1 MRCARKCF
9 PQLIVNHREH
19 RGTEFSSDRGQDEFL
34 HPLSVFSVPPWF
46 RPKSHKTRCGG
57 FIAELSVARNMT
69 HVLETG
75 FEQMDATNPN
85 RSPKIRGYNII
96 NGEISLSSDGATFES
111 HNPALFA
118 DCLGEFPLSTKEDVH
133 TALAAARAAF
143 PAWAATP
150 APTRGQIIGNM
161 GRLLMKYKDDIV
173 RVETREI
180 GKTLKESAG
189 SVQEAIDTCL
199 FFQSEG
205 RRLYGQTV
213 NSELPDKEL
222 FTYRRPLGVCGIINA
237 CNFPAAVP
245 FWKMIPAIMCGNT
258 CVWKSPQDAPLLS
271 FMLTRIMHEAGLPDG
286 VINLVH
292 GKGSG
297 AGQDLVDAV
306 DLGMINKISFTGSTA
321 VGKMIG
327 EICGRNLVSV
337 SLELGGKN
345 PLVIMPS
352 ANMENAVEGAYWS
365 AFGTAGQ
372 RCTSLGNLI
381 IHEDIYD
388 EFVEKFMAKVE
399 STTIGDSMVH
409 ENVLYGPMLSER
421 YAKDFLRVLQ
431 MCETSGATKLWGEGM
446 ITEGNKPLNFLGNPS
461 EGAYVWPHVYAD
473 VTEDMECFHE
483 EIFGPAVTIVKAK
496 DFDHAL
502 HLANASPYGLSS
514 AIYTNDRLEAYRY
527 KTGIKAGMT
536 GINNSTTGAEAH
548 LPFGGVKGSGN
559 GTRESGIWVIEAYSY
574 WHAVNDELSGKLQL
588 AQMDVEEIELE
599 EADADYSGLA

>member
-1 MRCARKCF
+1 MAIRRA
-9 PQLIVNHREH
+9 
-19 RGTEFSSDRGQDEFL
+19 
-34 HPLSVFSVPPWF
+34 
-46 RPKSHKTRCGG
+46 
-57 FIAELSVARNMT
+57 MT

-75 FEQMDATNPN
+75 FEYMEANNPN
-85 RSPKIRGYNII
+85 GSPKVRGYNII
-96 NGEISLSSDGATFES
+96 NGNLTLASDGATYDS
-111 HNPALFA
+111 TNPAWLD
-118 DCLGEFPLSTKEDVH
+118 DCLGEFPLSTKSDVH
-133 TALAAARAAF
+133 DALAAARASF
-143 PAWAATP
+143 PSWAATP
-150 APTRGQIIGNM
+150 APTRGQVIGNM
-161 GRLLMKYKDDIV
+161 GRLLMERKDDLV
-173 RVETREI
+173 RLQAREI
-180 GKTLKESAG
+180 GKTLKECG
-189 SVQEAIDTCL
+189 GEIQEAIDTCL

-237 CNFPAAVP
+237 CNFPSAVP

-258 CVWKSPQDAPLLS
+258 CVWKSPQDSPLLS
-271 FMLTRIMHEAGLPDG
+271 FALARVMHEAGLPDG
-286 VINLVH
+286 VINLIH

-297 AGQDLVDAV
+297 AGQDLVDSA
-306 DLGMINKISFTGSTA
+306 DLGMVDKISFTGSTP

-327 EICGRNLVSV
+327 ETCGRNLVSA

-352 ANMENAVEGAYWS
+352 ANMENAVEGAYW
-365 AFGTAGQ
+365 AGFGTAGQ

-381 IHEDIYD
+381 IHEDVYN
-388 EFVEKFMAKVE
+388 EFVERFMEKVK
-399 STTIGDSMVH
+399 STVIGDSMRH
-409 ENVLYGPMLSER
+409 DGVLYGSMLSEK
-421 YAKDFLRVLQ
+421 YAVDFLKGIG
-431 MCETSGATKLWGEGM
+431 MCEASGATRIWGEGR
-446 ITEGNKPLNFLGNPS
+446 ITNDNKPEKFHGDAS
-461 EGAYVWPHVYAD
+461 EGVYMWPHVYVD

-483 EIFGPAVTIVKAK
+483 EIFGPVVTIVKAR

-588 AQMDVEEIELE
+588 AQMDVDEIEME
-599 EADADYSGLA
+599 EAEADYAGLA

>member
-1 MRCARKCF
+1 MMSIRRA
-9 PQLIVNHREH
+9 
-19 RGTEFSSDRGQDEFL
+19 
-34 HPLSVFSVPPWF
+34 
-46 RPKSHKTRCGG
+46 
-57 FIAELSVARNMT
+57 MT

-75 FEQMDATNPN
+75 FEYMEANNPN
-85 RSPKIRGYNII
+85 GSPKVRGYNII
-96 NGEISLSSDGATFES
+96 NGNLTLASDGATYDS
-111 HNPALFA
+111 TNPAWLD
-118 DCLGEFPLSTKEDVH
+118 DCLGEFPLSTKSDVH
-133 TALAAARAAF
+133 DALAAARAAF
-143 PAWAATP
+143 PSWAATP
-150 APTRGQIIGNM
+150 APTRGQVIGNM
-161 GRLLMKYKDDIV
+161 GRLLMERKDDLV
-173 RVETREI
+173 RLQAREI
-180 GKTLKESAG
+180 GKTLKECG
-189 SVQEAIDTCL
+189 GEIQEAIDTCL

-237 CNFPAAVP
+237 CNFPSAVP

-258 CVWKSPQDAPLLS
+258 CVWKSPQDSPLLS
-271 FMLTRIMHEAGLPDG
+271 FALARVMHEAGLPDG
-286 VINLVH
+286 VINLIH

-297 AGQDLVDAV
+297 AGQDLVDSA
-306 DLGMINKISFTGSTA
+306 DLGMVDKISFTGSTP

-327 EICGRNLVSV
+327 ETCGRNLVSA

-352 ANMENAVEGAYWS
+352 ANMENAVEGAYW
-365 AFGTAGQ
+365 AGFGTAGQ

-381 IHEDIYD
+381 IHEDVYN
-388 EFVEKFMAKVE
+388 EFVERFMEKVK
-399 STTIGDSMVH
+399 STVIGDSMRH
-409 ENVLYGPMLSER
+409 DGVLYGSMLSEK
-421 YAKDFLRVLQ
+421 YAVDFLRGIE
-431 MCETSGATKLWGEGM
+431 MCEASGATKIWGEGR
-446 ITEGNKPLNFLGNPS
+446 ITNDNKPEKFHGDAS
-461 EGAYVWPHVYAD
+461 EGVYMWPHVYVD
-473 VTEDMECFHE
+473 VAEDMECFHE
-483 EIFGPAVTIVKAK
+483 EIFGPVVTIVKAR

-588 AQMDVEEIELE
+588 AQMDVDEIEME
-599 EADADYSGLA
+599 EAEADYAGLA

>member
-1 MRCARKCF
+1 MAIRRA
-9 PQLIVNHREH
+9 
-19 RGTEFSSDRGQDEFL
+19 
-34 HPLSVFSVPPWF
+34 
-46 RPKSHKTRCGG
+46 
-57 FIAELSVARNMT
+57 MT

-75 FEQMDATNPN
+75 FEYMEANNPN
-85 RSPKIRGYNII
+85 GSPKVRGYNII
-96 NGEISLSSDGATFES
+96 NGNLTLASDGATYDS
-111 HNPALFA
+111 TNPAWLD
-118 DCLGEFPLSTKEDVH
+118 DCLGEFPLSTKSDVH
-133 TALAAARAAF
+133 DALAAARASF
-143 PAWAATP
+143 PSWAATP
-150 APTRGQIIGNM
+150 APTRGQVIGNM
-161 GRLLMKYKDDIV
+161 GRLLMERKDDLV
-173 RVETREI
+173 RLQAREI
-180 GKTLKESAG
+180 GKTLKECG
-189 SVQEAIDTCL
+189 GEIQEAIDTCL

-237 CNFPAAVP
+237 CNFPSAVP

-258 CVWKSPQDAPLLS
+258 CVWKSPQDSPLLS
-271 FMLTRIMHEAGLPDG
+271 FALARVMHEAGLPDG
-286 VINLVH
+286 VINLIH

-297 AGQDLVDAV
+297 AGQDLVDSA
-306 DLGMINKISFTGSTA
+306 DLGMVDKISFTGSTP

-327 EICGRNLVSV
+327 ETCGRNLVSA

-352 ANMENAVEGAYWS
+352 ANMENAVEGAYW
-365 AFGTAGQ
+365 AGFGTAGQ

-381 IHEDIYD
+381 IHEDVYN
-388 EFVEKFMAKVE
+388 EFVERFMEKVK
-399 STTIGDSMVH
+399 STVIGDSMRH
-409 ENVLYGPMLSER
+409 DGVLYGSMLSEK
-421 YAKDFLRVLQ
+421 YAVDFLRGIE
-431 MCETSGATKLWGEGM
+431 MCEASGATKIWGEGR
-446 ITEGNKPLNFLGNPS
+446 ITNDNKPEKFHGDAS
-461 EGAYVWPHVYAD
+461 EGVYMWPHVYVD

-483 EIFGPAVTIVKAK
+483 EIFGPVVTIVKAR

-588 AQMDVEEIELE
+588 AQMDVDEIEME
-599 EADADYSGLA
+599 EAEADYAGLA

>member
-1 MRCARKCF
+1 
-9 PQLIVNHREH
+9 
-19 RGTEFSSDRGQDEFL
+19 
-34 HPLSVFSVPPWF
+34 
-46 RPKSHKTRCGG
+46 
-57 FIAELSVARNMT
+57 MT

-75 FEQMDATNPN
+75 FEYMETNNPN
-85 RSPKIRGYNII
+85 GSPKVRGYNII
-96 NGEISLSSDGATFES
+96 NGELTLASDGATYES
-111 HNPALFA
+111 INPAWLD

-133 TALAAARAAF
+133 DALRAARVAF
-143 PAWAATP
+143 PDWAATP
-150 APTRGQIIGNM
+150 APTRGQVIGNM
-161 GRLLMKYKDDIV
+161 GRLLMQHKDELV
-173 RVETREI
+173 RLQAREI
-180 GKTLKESAG
+180 GKTIKECG
-189 SVQEAIDTCL
+189 GEIQEAIDTCL

-213 NSELPDKEL
+213 NSELPNKEL

-237 CNFPAAVP
+237 CNFPSAVP

-258 CVWKSPQDAPLLS
+258 CVWKSPQDSPLLS
-271 FMLTRIMHEAGLPDG
+271 FALTRIMHEAGLPNG
-286 VINLVH
+286 VINLIH

-297 AGQDLVDAV
+297 AGQHLVDSA
-306 DLGMINKISFTGSTA
+306 DLGMVNKISFTGSTA

-327 EICGRNLVSV
+327 EVCGRNLVSA

-352 ANMENAVEGAYWS
+352 ANIENAVQGAYW
-365 AFGTAGQ
+365 AGFGTAGQ

-388 EFVEKFMAKVE
+388 EFVERFMEKVK
-399 STTIGDSMVH
+399 STAIGDSMR
-409 ENVLYGPMLSER
+409 NDGVLYGSMLSEK
-421 YAKDFLRVLQ
+421 YAVDFLKGID
-431 MCETSGATKLWGEGM
+431 MCEASGATKIWGEGR
-446 ITEGNKPLNFLGNPS
+446 ITNDNKPENFHGDAS
-461 EGAYVWPHVYAD
+461 EGVYMWPHVYVD

-483 EIFGPAVTIVKAK
+483 EIFGPVVTIVKAR

-574 WHAVNDELSGKLQL
+574 WHAGNDELSGKLQL
-588 AQMDVEEIELE
+588 AQMDVEEIEME
-599 EADADYSGLA
+599 EADADYGALA

>member
-1 MRCARKCF
+1 MMAIRRA
-9 PQLIVNHREH
+9 
-19 RGTEFSSDRGQDEFL
+19 
-34 HPLSVFSVPPWF
+34 
-46 RPKSHKTRCGG
+46 
-57 FIAELSVARNMT
+57 MT

-75 FEQMDATNPN
+75 FEYMEANNPN
-85 RSPKIRGYNII
+85 GSPKVRGYNII
-96 NGEISLSSDGATFES
+96 NGNLTLASDGATYDS
-111 HNPALFA
+111 TNPAWLD
-118 DCLGEFPLSTKEDVH
+118 DCLGEFPLSTKSDVH
-133 TALAAARAAF
+133 DALAAARASF
-143 PAWAATP
+143 PSWAATP
-150 APTRGQIIGNM
+150 APTRGQVIGNM
-161 GRLLMKYKDDIV
+161 GRLLMERKDDLV
-173 RVETREI
+173 RLQAREI
-180 GKTLKESAG
+180 GKTLKECG
-189 SVQEAIDTCL
+189 GEIQEAIDTCL

-237 CNFPAAVP
+237 CNFPSAVP

-258 CVWKSPQDAPLLS
+258 CVWKSPQDSPLLS
-271 FMLTRIMHEAGLPDG
+271 FALARVMHEAGLPDG
-286 VINLVH
+286 VINLIH

-297 AGQDLVDAV
+297 AGQDLVDSA
-306 DLGMINKISFTGSTA
+306 DLGMVDKISFTGSTP

-327 EICGRNLVSV
+327 ETCGRNLVSA

-352 ANMENAVEGAYWS
+352 ANMENAVEGAYW
-365 AFGTAGQ
+365 AGFGTAGQ

-381 IHEDIYD
+381 IHEDVYN
-388 EFVEKFMAKVE
+388 EFVERFMEKVK
-399 STTIGDSMVH
+399 STVIGDSMRH
-409 ENVLYGPMLSER
+409 DGVLYGSMLSEK
-421 YAKDFLRVLQ
+421 YAVDFLKGIE
-431 MCETSGATKLWGEGM
+431 MCEASGAKKIWGEGR
-446 ITEGNKPLNFLGNPS
+446 ITNDNKPEKFHGDAS
-461 EGAYVWPHVYAD
+461 EGVYMWPHVYVD
-473 VTEDMECFHE
+473 VAEDMECFHE
-483 EIFGPAVTIVKAK
+483 EIFGPVVTIVKAR

-588 AQMDVEEIELE
+588 AQMDVDEIEME
-599 EADADYSGLA
+599 EAEADYAGLA

>member
-1 MRCARKCF
+1 MS
-9 PQLIVNHREH
+9 
-19 RGTEFSSDRGQDEFL
+19 GY
-34 HPLSVFSVPPWF
+34 WF
-46 RPKSHKTRCGG
+46 
-57 FIAELSVARNMT
+57 AYLMA

-75 FEQMDATNPN
+75 FETIDRANPN
-85 RSPKIRGYNII
+85 GSPSIRGYNII
-96 NGEISLSSDGATFES
+96 AGKLTQSSSGSTFES
-111 HNPALFA
+111 VNPAWLE
-118 DCLGEFPLSTKEDVH
+118 DCLGEFPLSNEADVH
-133 TALAAARAAF
+133 EALEAARAAF
-143 PAWAATP
+143 PAWSATP
-150 APTRGQIIGNM
+150 APTRGQVIGNM
-161 GRLLMKYKDDIV
+161 GRLLMEHKEDLV
-173 RVETREI
+173 RLQAREI
-180 GKTLKESAG
+180 GKTLKECG
-189 SVQEAIDTCL
+189 GEVQEAIDTCL

-222 FTYRRPLGVCGIINA
+222 FTYRRPLGVCGIINS
-237 CNFPAAVP
+237 CNFPSAVP

-258 CVWKSPQDAPLLS
+258 CVWKSPQDSPLLS
-271 FMLTRIMHEAGLPDG
+271 FALARIMHEAGLPDG

-297 AGQDLVDAV
+297 AGQHLVDAV
-306 DLGMINKISFTGSTA
+306 DLGMVNKVSFTGSTP

-327 EICGRNLVSV
+327 EVCGRNLVSA

-352 ANMENAVEGAYWS
+352 ANMENAIEGAYW
-365 AFGTAGQ
+365 AGFGTAGQ

-381 IHEDIYD
+381 VHEDIYD
-388 EFVEKFMAKVE
+388 EFLEKLMSKVK
-399 STTIGDSMVH
+399 STRIGDSMR
-409 ENVLYGPMLSER
+409 EEEVLYGSMLSER
-421 YAKDFLRVLQ
+421 YAVDFLKGIE
-431 MCETSGATKLWGEGM
+431 MCEASGATKVWGEGR
-446 ITEGNKPLNFLGNPS
+446 ITNDNKPEGFQGDAS
-461 EGAYVWPHVYAD
+461 EGVYMWPHVFTG

-483 EIFGPAVTIVKAK
+483 EIFGPVITVVKAR
-496 DFDHAL
+496 DFEHAL

-588 AQMDVEEIELE
+588 AQMDVDEIEME
-599 EADADYSGLA
+599 EADADYAGLA

>member
-1 MRCARKCF
+1 
-9 PQLIVNHREH
+9 
-19 RGTEFSSDRGQDEFL
+19 
-34 HPLSVFSVPPWF
+34 
-46 RPKSHKTRCGG
+46 
-57 FIAELSVARNMT
+57 
-69 HVLETG
+69 
-75 FEQMDATNPN
+75 
-85 RSPKIRGYNII
+85 
-96 NGEISLSSDGATFES
+96 
-111 HNPALFA
+111 
-118 DCLGEFPLSTKEDVH
+118 
-133 TALAAARAAF
+133 
-143 PAWAATP
+143 
-150 APTRGQIIGNM
+150 M
-161 GRLLMKYKDDIV
+161 GRLLMEHKDDLV
-173 RVETREI
+173 ALETREI
-180 GKTLKESAG
+180 GKTLKESG
-189 SVQEAIDTCL
+189 GEIQEAIDTCL

-222 FTYRRPLGVCGIINA
+222 FTYRRALGVCGIINA
-237 CNFPAAVP
+237 CNFPSAVP

-271 FMLTRIMHEAGLPDG
+271 FALARIMHQAGLPDG

-297 AGQDLVDAV
+297 AGQYLVDAV
-306 DLGMINKISFTGSTA
+306 DEGLVNKISFTGSTE

-327 EICGRNLVSV
+327 EVCGRNLVSC

-345 PLVIMPS
+345 PLVVMPS
-352 ANMENAVEGAYWS
+352 ANLDNAVAGAYWG

-381 IHEDIYD
+381 VHESIYD
-388 EFVEKFMAKVE
+388 AFMEKFMAKVK
-399 STTIGDSMVH
+399 TTRIGDSSVH
-409 ENVLYGPMLSER
+409 KDVLYGPMLSPK
-421 YAKDFLRVLQ
+421 YAKDFLTGLE
-431 MCETSGATKLWGEGM
+431 MAKASGATQLWGEGEITADNQPENFM
-446 ITEGNKPLNFLGNPS
+446 GDATEGVFM
-461 EGAYVWPHVYAD
+461 WPHVFAD
-473 VTEDMECFHE
+473 VTEDMDCFQE
-483 EIFGPAVTIVKAK
+483 EIFGPVVTVVKAN

-559 GTRESGIWVIEAYSY
+559 GTRESGIWVLEAYSY

-588 AQMDVEEIELE
+588 AQMDVDEIEMV
-599 EADADYSGLA
+599 EAEVNWSDLA

>member
-1 MRCARKCF
+1 
-9 PQLIVNHREH
+9 
-19 RGTEFSSDRGQDEFL
+19 
-34 HPLSVFSVPPWF
+34 
-46 RPKSHKTRCGG
+46 
-57 FIAELSVARNMT
+57 
-69 HVLETG
+69 
-75 FEQMDATNPN
+75 MDANNPN
-85 RSPKIRGYNII
+85 GSPKIKGYNII
-96 NGEISLSSDGATFES
+96 NGKLQSASNGETFES
-111 HNPALFA
+111 HNPALLT
-118 DCLGEFPLSTKEDVH
+118 DCLGEFPLSTKDDVH
-133 TALAAARAAF
+133 QALKAARDAF
-143 PAWAATP
+143 PSWSATP

-161 GRLLMKYKDDIV
+161 GRLLMQYKDDIV

-271 FMLTRIMHEAGLPDG
+271 FMLTRIMHESGLPNG

-297 AGQDLVDAV
+297 AGQHLVDAV
-306 DLGMINKISFTGSTA
+306 DEGLVNKISFTGSTS

-327 EICGRNLVSV
+327 EVCGRNLVSA

-352 ANMENAVEGAYWS
+352 ANMENAIEGAYW
-365 AFGTAGQ
+365 AGFGTAGQ

-388 EFVEKFMAKVE
+388 EFIERLMEKVE
-399 STTIGDSMVH
+399 STIIGDSMVH
-409 ENVLYGPMLSER
+409 ENVLYGPMLSEK
-421 YAKDFLRVLQ
+421 YANDFLRDLKL
-431 MCETSGATKLWGEGM
+431 CEESGAKKLWGSGR
-446 ITEGNKPLNFLGNPS
+446 ITSDNKPKNFLGIPE
-461 EGAYVWPHVYAD
+461 EGAYMWPHVYAD

-483 EIFGPAVTIVKAK
+483 EIFGPAITIVKAK
-496 DFDHAL
+496 DFEHAL

-588 AQMDVEEIELE
+588 AQMDVEEVELIEE
-599 EADADYSGLA
+599 KVDYFSLA

>member
-1 MRCARKCF
+1 MAIRRA
-9 PQLIVNHREH
+9 
-19 RGTEFSSDRGQDEFL
+19 
-34 HPLSVFSVPPWF
+34 
-46 RPKSHKTRCGG
+46 
-57 FIAELSVARNMT
+57 MT

-75 FEQMDATNPN
+75 FEYMEANNPN
-85 RSPKIRGYNII
+85 GSPKVRGYNII
-96 NGEISLSSDGATFES
+96 NGNLALASDGATYES
-111 HNPALFA
+111 TNPAWLD
-118 DCLGEFPLSTKEDVH
+118 DCLGEFPLSTKSDVH
-133 TALAAARAAF
+133 DALAAAREAF
-143 PAWAATP
+143 PGWAATP
-150 APTRGQIIGNM
+150 APTRGQVIGNM
-161 GRLLMKYKDDIV
+161 GRLLMERKDDLV
-173 RVETREI
+173 RLQAREI
-180 GKTLKESAG
+180 GKTLKECG
-189 SVQEAIDTCL
+189 GEIQEAIDTCL

-237 CNFPAAVP
+237 CNFPSAVP

-258 CVWKSPQDAPLLS
+258 CVWKSPQDSPLLS
-271 FMLTRIMHEAGLPDG
+271 FALARVMHEAGLPDG
-286 VINLVH
+286 VINLIH

-297 AGQDLVDAV
+297 AGQDLVDSA
-306 DLGMINKISFTGSTA
+306 DLGMVNKISFTGSTA

-327 EICGRNLVSV
+327 ETCGRNLVSA

-352 ANMENAVEGAYWS
+352 ANMENAVEGAYW
-365 AFGTAGQ
+365 AGFGTAGQ

-388 EFVEKFMAKVE
+388 DFVERLMEKVK
-399 STTIGDSMVH
+399 STVIGDSMRH
-409 ENVLYGPMLSER
+409 EGVLYGSMLSEK
-421 YAKDFLRVLQ
+421 YAVDFLKGIE
-431 MCETSGATKLWGEGM
+431 MCEASGATKIWGEGR
-446 ITEGNKPLNFLGNPS
+446 ITNDNKPDNFHGDAG
-461 EGAYVWPHVYAD
+461 EGVYMWPHVYVD

-483 EIFGPAVTIVKAK
+483 EIFGPVVTIVKAR

-588 AQMDVEEIELE
+588 AQMDVDEIEME
-599 EADADYSGLA
+599 EADADYAGLA

>member
-1 MRCARKCF
+1 MAIRRA
-9 PQLIVNHREH
+9 
-19 RGTEFSSDRGQDEFL
+19 
-34 HPLSVFSVPPWF
+34 
-46 RPKSHKTRCGG
+46 
-57 FIAELSVARNMT
+57 MT

-75 FEQMDATNPN
+75 FEYMEANNPN
-85 RSPKIRGYNII
+85 GSPKVRGYNII
-96 NGEISLSSDGATFES
+96 NGNLTLASDGATYDS
-111 HNPALFA
+111 TNPAWLD
-118 DCLGEFPLSTKEDVH
+118 DCLGEFPLSTKSDVH
-133 TALAAARAAF
+133 DALAAARASF
-143 PAWAATP
+143 PSWAATP
-150 APTRGQIIGNM
+150 APTRGQVIGNM
-161 GRLLMKYKDDIV
+161 GRLLMERKDDLV
-173 RVETREI
+173 RLQAREI
-180 GKTLKESAG
+180 GKTLKECG
-189 SVQEAIDTCL
+189 GEIQEAIDTCL

-205 RRLYGQTV
+205 RRLYGQTA

-237 CNFPAAVP
+237 CNFPSAVP

-258 CVWKSPQDAPLLS
+258 CVWKSPQDSPLLS
-271 FMLTRIMHEAGLPDG
+271 FALARVMHEAGLPDG
-286 VINLVH
+286 VINLIH

-297 AGQDLVDAV
+297 AGQDLVDSA
-306 DLGMINKISFTGSTA
+306 DLGMVDKISFTGSTP

-327 EICGRNLVSV
+327 ETCGRNLVSA

-352 ANMENAVEGAYWS
+352 ANMENAVEGAYW
-365 AFGTAGQ
+365 AGFGTAGQ

-381 IHEDIYD
+381 IHEDVYN
-388 EFVEKFMAKVE
+388 EFVERFMEKVK
-399 STTIGDSMVH
+399 STVIGDSMRH
-409 ENVLYGPMLSER
+409 DGVLYGSMLSEK
-421 YAKDFLRVLQ
+421 YAVDFLKGIE
-431 MCETSGATKLWGEGM
+431 MCEASGATKIWGEGR
-446 ITEGNKPLNFLGNPS
+446 ITNDNKPEKFHGDAS
-461 EGAYVWPHVYAD
+461 EGVYMWPHVYVD

-483 EIFGPAVTIVKAK
+483 EIFGPVVTIVKAR

-588 AQMDVEEIELE
+588 AQMDVDEIEME
-599 EADADYSGLA
+599 EAEADYAGLA

>member
-1 MRCARKCF
+1 MAIRRA
-9 PQLIVNHREH
+9 
-19 RGTEFSSDRGQDEFL
+19 
-34 HPLSVFSVPPWF
+34 
-46 RPKSHKTRCGG
+46 
-57 FIAELSVARNMT
+57 MT

-75 FEQMDATNPN
+75 FEYMEANNPN
-85 RSPKIRGYNII
+85 GSPKVRGYNII
-96 NGEISLSSDGATFES
+96 NGNLALASDGATYES
-111 HNPALFA
+111 TNPAWLD
-118 DCLGEFPLSTKEDVH
+118 DCLGEFPLSTKSDVH
-133 TALAAARAAF
+133 DALAAAREAF
-143 PAWAATP
+143 PGWAATP
-150 APTRGQIIGNM
+150 APTRGQVIGNM
-161 GRLLMKYKDDIV
+161 GRLLMERKDDLV
-173 RVETREI
+173 RLQAREI
-180 GKTLKESAG
+180 GKTLKECG
-189 SVQEAIDTCL
+189 GEIQEAIDTCL

-237 CNFPAAVP
+237 CNFPSAVP

-258 CVWKSPQDAPLLS
+258 CVWKSPQDSPLLS
-271 FMLTRIMHEAGLPDG
+271 FALARVMHEAGLPDG
-286 VINLVH
+286 VINLIH

-297 AGQDLVDAV
+297 AGQDLVDSA
-306 DLGMINKISFTGSTA
+306 DLGMVNKISFTGSTA

-327 EICGRNLVSV
+327 ETCGRNLVSA

-352 ANMENAVEGAYWS
+352 ANMENAVEGAYW
-365 AFGTAGQ
+365 AGFGTAGQ

-388 EFVEKFMAKVE
+388 EFVERLMEKVK
-399 STTIGDSMVH
+399 STVIGDSMRH
-409 ENVLYGPMLSER
+409 EGVLYGSMLSEK
-421 YAKDFLRVLQ
+421 YAVDFLKGIE
-431 MCETSGATKLWGEGM
+431 MCEASGATKIWGEGR
-446 ITEGNKPLNFLGNPS
+446 ITNDNKPDNFHGDAG
-461 EGAYVWPHVYAD
+461 EGVYMWPHVYMD

-483 EIFGPAVTIVKAK
+483 EIFGPVVTIVKAR

-588 AQMDVEEIELE
+588 AQMDVDEIEME
-599 EADADYSGLA
+599 EADADYAGLA

>member
-1 MRCARKCF
+1 
-9 PQLIVNHREH
+9 
-19 RGTEFSSDRGQDEFL
+19 
-34 HPLSVFSVPPWF
+34 
-46 RPKSHKTRCGG
+46 
-57 FIAELSVARNMT
+57 MT
-69 HVLETG
+69 NVLESG
-75 FEQMDATNPN
+75 FEFMDANNPN
-85 RSPKIRGYNII
+85 GSPKVKGYNVI
-96 NGEISLSSDGATFES
+96 NGKLQSASDGKTFES
-111 HNPALFA
+111 LNPALLT

-133 TALAAARAAF
+133 EALHAARNAF
-143 PAWAATP
+143 PSWSATP

-161 GRLLMKYKDDIV
+161 GRLLMQYKDDIV

-271 FMLTRIMHEAGLPDG
+271 FMLTRIIHEAGLPNG

-297 AGQDLVDAV
+297 AGQHLVDAV
-306 DLGMINKISFTGSTA
+306 DEGLVNKISFTGSTP

-327 EICGRNLVSV
+327 EVCGRNLVSA

-345 PLVIMPS
+345 PLVIMPT
-352 ANMENAVEGAYWS
+352 ANIENAVEGAYWS
-365 AFGTAGQ
+365 GFGTAGQ

-388 EFVEKFMAKVE
+388 EFVEKLMDKVRT
-399 STTIGDSMVH
+399 TTIGDSMVH
-409 ENVLYGPMLSER
+409 ENVLYGPMLSEK
-421 YAKDFLRVLQ
+421 YANDFLRDLQ
-431 MCETSGATKLWGEGM
+431 LCEKSGARKLWGSGR
-446 ITEGNKPLNFLGNPS
+446 ITTTNKPDNFLGNPE
-461 EGAYVWPHVYAD
+461 EGVYMWPHVYAD

-483 EIFGPAVTIVKAK
+483 EIFGPAITIAKAR
-496 DFDHAL
+496 DFEHAL

-588 AQMDVEEIELE
+588 AQMDVEEVELNDKE
-599 EADADYSGLA
+599 VDYSSLA

>member
-1 MRCARKCF
+1 MA
-9 PQLIVNHREH
+9 
-19 RGTEFSSDRGQDEFL
+19 
-34 HPLSVFSVPPWF
+34 
-46 RPKSHKTRCGG
+46 
-57 FIAELSVARNMT
+57 

-75 FEQMDATNPN
+75 LEQLAAENPDGL
-85 RSPKIRGYNII
+85 PKIRGYNII
-96 NGEISLSSDGATFES
+96 NGQLTLAGEGETFISR
-111 HNPALFA
+111 NPALLV
-118 DCLGEFPLSTKEDVH
+118 DELGEFPLSTRDDVH
-133 TALAAARAAF
+133 EAIAAAREALAG
-143 PAWAATP
+143 WSATP

-161 GRLLMKYKDDIV
+161 GRLLMEHKDAIV
-173 RVETREI
+173 ALETREI

-222 FTYRRPLGVCGIINA
+222 STYRRPLGVCGIINA

-245 FWKMIPAIMCGNT
+245 FWKMIPALICGNT

-271 FMLTRIMHEAGLPDG
+271 FALARIMHEAGLPDG
-286 VINLVH
+286 VVNLVH

-297 AGQDLVDAV
+297 AGQYLIDAV
-306 DLGMINKISFTGSTA
+306 DEGLINKISFTGSTA

-327 EICGRNLVSV
+327 EVCGRNLVSC

-345 PLVIMPS
+345 PMVVMPS
-352 ANMENAVEGAYWS
+352 SDMENAVEGAYWG

-388 EFVEKFMAKVE
+388 EFLVKFMDKVK
-399 STTIGDSMVH
+399 STRIGDSART
-409 ENVLYGPMLSER
+409 ENVLYGPMLSQK
-421 YAKDFLRVLQ
+421 YAGDFLEAIKI
-431 MCETSGATKLWGEGM
+431 CETDGATHLYGKGRIEN
-446 ITEGNKPLNFLGNPS
+446 GNAPDHFVGNA
-461 EGAYVWPHVYAD
+461 EDGVYMWPHVFTD
-473 VTEDMECFHE
+473 VTEDMNCFHE
-483 EIFGPAVTIVKAK
+483 ELFGPAVTIVKAK

-527 KTGIKAGMT
+527 KIGIKAGMT
-536 GINNSTTGAEAH
+536 GINNSTSGAEAH

-559 GTRESGIWVIEAYSY
+559 GSRESGIWVIESYSY

-588 AQMDVEEIELE
+588 AQMDVDEIEMA
-599 EADADYSGLA
+599 EAEVDYSALA

>member
-1 MRCARKCF
+1 M
-9 PQLIVNHREH
+9 PGHHI
-19 RGTEFSSDRGQDEFL
+19 QDMVEIGPCMV
-34 HPLSVFSVPPWF
+34 H
-46 RPKSHKTRCGG
+46 
-57 FIAELSVARNMT
+57 I
-69 HVLETG
+69 LETG
-75 FEQMDATNPN
+75 LEHLDHTNPTGK
-85 RSPKIRGYNII
+85 PAIKGYNII
-96 NGEISLSSDGATFES
+96 NGRLTSASDGATFRS
-111 HNPALFA
+111 TNPAHFA
-118 DCLGEFPLSTKEDVH
+118 DVLGEFPLSTKGDVH
-133 TALAAARAAF
+133 DALNAARAAF
-143 PAWAATP
+143 PAWSATP
-150 APTRGQIIGNM
+150 APTRGQVIGNM
-161 GRLLMKYKDDIV
+161 GRLLMEHKDALV
-173 RVETREI
+173 ALETREI
-180 GKTLKESAG
+180 GKTLKESG
-189 SVQEAIDTCL
+189 GEIQEAIDTCL

-237 CNFPAAVP
+237 CNFPSAVP

-271 FMLTRIMHEAGLPDG
+271 FALARIMHQAGLPDG

-292 GKGSG
+292 GNGSG
-297 AGQDLVDAV
+297 AGQHLVDAV
-306 DLGMINKISFTGSTA
+306 DEGMVDKISFTGSTE

-327 EICGRNLVSV
+327 EVCGRNLVSC

-345 PLVIMPS
+345 PLVVMPS
-352 ANMENAVEGAYWS
+352 ANLDNAVEGAYWG

-381 IHEDIYD
+381 VHASIYD
-388 EFVEKFMAKVE
+388 AFMEKFMAKVKA
-399 STTIGDSMVH
+399 TRIGNSLIHRD
-409 ENVLYGPMLSER
+409 VLYGPMLSKK
-421 YAKDFLRVLQ
+421 YAKDFLAGVE
-431 MCETSGATKLWGEGM
+431 MAKASGATQLWGQGA
-446 ITEGNKPLNFLGNPS
+446 ITPDNAPENFLGDAN
-461 EGAYVWPHVYAD
+461 EGVFMWPHVFAD
-473 VTEDMECFHE
+473 VTEDMACFHE
-483 EIFGPAVTIVKAK
+483 EIFGPAVTVVKAK

-559 GTRESGIWVIEAYSY
+559 GTRESGIWVLEAYSY

-588 AQMDVEEIELE
+588 AQMDVDEVDLVEAEVDWTEL
-599 EADADYSGLA
+599 A

>member
-1 MRCARKCF
+1 MSYEN
-9 PQLIVNHREH
+9 PD
-19 RGTEFSSDRGQDEFL
+19 EFSCDS
-34 HPLSVFSVPPWF
+34 
-46 RPKSHKTRCGG
+46 
-57 FIAELSVARNMT
+57 IAAFMEGIELDCIMV
-69 HVLETG
+69 HVLEAGLTFLEANNPKNRPSVKG
-75 FEQMDATNPN
+75 F
-85 RSPKIRGYNII
+85 NII
-96 NGEISLSSDGATFES
+96 NGQLAESSDGATFES
-111 HNPALFA
+111 RNPALLT
-118 DCLGEFPLSTKEDVH
+118 DVLGAFPLSTKTDVDA
-133 TALAAARAAF
+133 ALDAAHAAF
-143 PAWAATP
+143 PAWSATP

-161 GRLLMKYKDDIV
+161 GRLLMEHKDDLV
-173 RVETREI
+173 RLQAREI
-180 GKTLKESAG
+180 GKTLKECG
-189 SVQEAIDTCL
+189 GEIQEAIDTCL

-237 CNFPAAVP
+237 CNFPSAVP

-258 CVWKSPQDAPLLS
+258 CVWKSPQDSPLLS
-271 FMLTRIMHEAGLPDG
+271 FALARIMHQAGLPDG

-297 AGQDLVDAV
+297 AGQHLINAV
-306 DLGMINKISFTGSTA
+306 DEGRVNKISFTGSTA

-327 EICGRNLVSV
+327 EVCGRNLVSC

-352 ANMENAVEGAYWS
+352 ANLENAVEGAYW
-365 AFGTAGQ
+365 AGFGTAGQ

-381 IHEDIYD
+381 IHKDIYD
-388 EFVEKFMAKVE
+388 EFVSRLMDKVH
-399 STTIGDSMVH
+399 STRIGDSLEH
-409 ENVLYGPMLSER
+409 EGVLYGSMLSEK
-421 YAKDFLRVLQ
+421 YAKDFLEVIQ
-431 MCETSGATKLWGEGM
+431 ICEQDGATKLYGKGR
-446 ITEGNKPLNFLGNPS
+446 ITSDNKPSGFVGTA
-461 EGAYVWPHVYAD
+461 EDGVFMWPHVYAD
-473 VTEDMECFHE
+473 VTEDMRCFHE
-483 EIFGPAVTIVKAK
+483 ELFGPAITLVKAD

-514 AIYTNDRLEAYRY
+514 AIYTNDRLEAYRF

-588 AQMDVEEIELE
+588 AQMDVDEIEMV
-599 EADADYSGLA
+599 EAEVRWDELV

>member
-1 MRCARKCF
+1 MA
-9 PQLIVNHREH
+9 N
-19 RGTEFSSDRGQDEFL
+19 
-34 HPLSVFSVPPWF
+34 
-46 RPKSHKTRCGG
+46 
-57 FIAELSVARNMT
+57 NMV

-75 FEQMDATNPN
+75 FEILSTENPHGK
-85 RSPKIRGYNII
+85 PMVKGYNII
-96 NGEISLSSDGATFES
+96 NGQLTSSSDGATFTS
-111 HNPALFA
+111 INPAILA
-118 DCLGEFPLSTKEDVH
+118 DTLGEFPLSTKADVNA
-133 TALAAARAAF
+133 ALDAAHAAF
-143 PAWAATP
+143 PGWAATP

-161 GRLLMKYKDDIV
+161 GRLLMEHKDAIV
-173 RVETREI
+173 ALETREI

-189 SVQEAIDTCL
+189 SVQEAIDTCH

-271 FMLTRIMHEAGLPDG
+271 FALARIMHESGLPDG

-292 GKGSG
+292 GKGSTT
-297 AGQDLVDAV
+297 GQYLVDAV
-306 DLGMINKISFTGSTA
+306 DEGRVNKISFTGSTA

-327 EICGRNLVSV
+327 EVCGRNLVSA

-345 PLVIMPS
+345 PLLVMPS
-352 ANMENAVEGAYWS
+352 ANIDNAVEGAYWGG
-365 AFGTAGQ
+365 FGTAGQ

-381 IHEDIYD
+381 LHKDIYD
-388 EFVEKFMAKVE
+388 EFMEKFMAKVK
-399 STTIGDSMVH
+399 STTIGDSLH
-409 ENVLYGPMLSER
+409 QEGVLYGPMLSEK
-421 YAKDFLRVLQ
+421 YAKDFLTGVD
-431 MCETSGATKLWGEGM
+431 MCNASGARQIWGKGR
-446 ITEGNKPLNFLGNPS
+446 ISNDNKPENFLGDAT
-461 EGAYVWPHVYAD
+461 EGVFMWPHVFD
-473 VTEDMECFHE
+473 NVTEGMECFNE
-483 EIFGPAVTIVKAK
+483 EVFGPAVTICKAN
-496 DFDHAL
+496 DFEHGL

-514 AIYTNDRLEAYRY
+514 AIYTNDRLEAYRF
-527 KTGIKAGMT
+527 KIGIKAGMT

-588 AQMDVEEIELE
+588 AQMDVEEIELV
-599 EADADYSGLA
+599 EADVDYSALG

>member
-1 MRCARKCF
+1 LTGLYFAR
-9 PQLIVNHREH
+9 H
-19 RGTEFSSDRGQDEFL
+19 
-34 HPLSVFSVPPWF
+34 
-46 RPKSHKTRCGG
+46 
-57 FIAELSVARNMT
+57 MT
-69 HVLETG
+69 NVLESG
-75 FEQMDATNPN
+75 FEFMDANNPN
-85 RSPKIRGYNII
+85 GSPKVKGYNVI
-96 NGEISLSSDGATFES
+96 NGKLQSASDGKTFES
-111 HNPALFA
+111 LNPALLT

-133 TALAAARAAF
+133 EALHAARNAF
-143 PAWAATP
+143 PSWSATP

-161 GRLLMKYKDDIV
+161 GRLLMQYKDDIV

-271 FMLTRIMHEAGLPDG
+271 FMLTRIIHEAGLPNG

-297 AGQDLVDAV
+297 AGQHLVDAV
-306 DLGMINKISFTGSTA
+306 DEGLINKISFTGSTA

-327 EICGRNLVSV
+327 EVCGRNLVSA

-352 ANMENAVEGAYWS
+352 ADIENAVEGAYWS
-365 AFGTAGQ
+365 GFGTAGQ

-388 EFVEKFMAKVE
+388 EFIEKLMDKVRT
-399 STTIGDSMVH
+399 TTIGDSMVH
-409 ENVLYGPMLSER
+409 ENVLYGPMLSEK
-421 YAKDFLRVLQ
+421 YANDFLRDLQ
-431 MCETSGATKLWGEGM
+431 LCEKSGARKLWGSGR
-446 ITEGNKPLNFLGNPS
+446 ITTTNKPDNFLGNPE
-461 EGAYVWPHVYAD
+461 EGVYMWPHVYAD

-483 EIFGPAVTIVKAK
+483 EIFGPAITIAKAK
-496 DFDHAL
+496 DFEHAL

-588 AQMDVEEIELE
+588 AQMDVEEVELNDKE
-599 EADADYSGLA
+599 VDYSSLA

>member
-1 MRCARKCF
+1 MA
-9 PQLIVNHREH
+9 
-19 RGTEFSSDRGQDEFL
+19 
-34 HPLSVFSVPPWF
+34 
-46 RPKSHKTRCGG
+46 
-57 FIAELSVARNMT
+57 
-69 HVLETG
+69 HVLESG
-75 FEQMDATNPN
+75 LEFLESDNPN
-85 RSPKIRGYNII
+85 GLPKVRGYNIV
-96 NGEISLSSDGATFES
+96 NGHLTSASDGGTFES
-111 HNPALFA
+111 TNPARTA

-143 PAWAATP
+143 PDWAATP

-161 GRLLMKYKDDIV
+161 GRLLMEHKDAIV
-173 RVETREI
+173 AIETREI

-271 FMLTRIMHEAGLPDG
+271 FALARIMHESGLPDG
-286 VINLVH
+286 VINLIH

-306 DLGMINKISFTGSTA
+306 DEGLINKISFTGSTP

-327 EICGRNLVSV
+327 EICGRNLVSA

-345 PLVIMPS
+345 PLVVMPS

-365 AFGTAGQ
+365 GFGTAGQ

-381 IHEDIYD
+381 LHQDIYD
-388 EFVEKFMAKVE
+388 EFMTKFMAKVE
-399 STTIGDSMVH
+399 STTIGDSMRH
-409 ENVLYGPMLSER
+409 EQVLYGPMLSEK
-421 YAKDFLRVLQ
+421 YAKDFLSEVAGLEGQ
-431 MCETSGATKLWGEGM
+431 GATKLFGKGR
-446 ITEGNKPLNFLGNPS
+446 ITNENKPAGFQGDAS
-461 EGAYVWPHVYAD
+461 EGAYMWPHVYSG
-473 VTEDMECFHE
+473 VTEEMDCFHD
-483 EIFGPAVTIVKAK
+483 EIFGPAVTIVKAT

-514 AIYTNDRLEAYRY
+514 AIYTNDRLEAYRF

-588 AQMDVEEIELE
+588 AQMDVEEVEMA
-599 EADADYSGLA
+599 EAEVDWTALA

>member
-1 MRCARKCF
+1 MN
-9 PQLIVNHREH
+9 LI
-19 RGTEFSSDRGQDEFL
+19 G
-34 HPLSVFSVPPWF
+34 SVMV
-46 RPKSHKTRCGG
+46 
-57 FIAELSVARNMT
+57 
-69 HVLETG
+69 HVLEAG
-75 FEQMDATNPN
+75 LEFLQNDNPHGK
-85 RSPKIRGYNII
+85 PCVKGYNII
-96 NGEISLSSDGATFES
+96 NGQLTKASDGGTFDS
-111 HNPALFA
+111 INPAILS
-118 DCLGEFPLSTKEDVH
+118 DNLGNFPLSTKDDINA
-133 TALAAARAAF
+133 ALDAAHAAF

-161 GRLLMKYKDDIV
+161 GRLLMDHKDAIV
-173 RVETREI
+173 ALETREI

-245 FWKMIPAIMCGNT
+245 FWKMIPALMCGNT

-271 FMLTRIMHEAGLPDG
+271 FALARIMHEAGLPDG
-286 VINLVH
+286 VVNLVH

-297 AGQDLVDAV
+297 AGQHLVDAV
-306 DLGMINKISFTGSTA
+306 DEGRVNKISFTGSTE

-327 EICGRNLVSV
+327 EVCGRNLVSC

-345 PLVIMPS
+345 PLVVMPS
-352 ANMENAVEGAYWS
+352 ADINNAVEGAYWGG
-365 AFGTAGQ
+365 FGTAGQ

-381 IHEDIYD
+381 LHKDIYD
-388 EFVEKFMAKVE
+388 EFMEKFMAKVE
-399 STTIGDSMVH
+399 STRIGDSLH
-409 ENVLYGPMLSER
+409 NDDVLYGPMLSEK
-421 YAKDFLRVLQ
+421 YAKDFLVGVE
-431 MCETSGATKLWGEGM
+431 MCKSSGAKQIWGEGR
-446 ITEGNKPLNFLGNPS
+446 ITSQNKPVNFLGIAE
-461 EGAYVWPHVYAD
+461 EGVFMWPHVFVD

-483 EIFGPAVTIVKAK
+483 EVFGPAITICKAD

-536 GINNSTTGAEAH
+536 GINNTTTGAEAH

-588 AQMDVEEIELE
+588 AQMDVEEVEMV
-599 EADADYSGLA
+599 EADVDWSQLA

>member
-1 MRCARKCF
+1 
-9 PQLIVNHREH
+9 
-19 RGTEFSSDRGQDEFL
+19 
-34 HPLSVFSVPPWF
+34 
-46 RPKSHKTRCGG
+46 
-57 FIAELSVARNMT
+57 MT
-69 HVLETG
+69 HVLEAG
-75 FEQMDATNPN
+75 LELMDNDNPGGL
-85 RSPKIRGYNII
+85 PKVKGYNII
-96 NGEISLSSDGATFES
+96 NGQLTSSSDGGTFNTI
-111 HNPALFA
+111 NPARLN
-118 DCLGEFPLSTKEDVH
+118 DCLGEFPLSTKSDVDD
-133 TALAAARAAF
+133 ALAAARSAF
-143 PAWAATP
+143 PGWAATP

-161 GRLLMKYKDDIV
+161 GRLLMEHKDDIV
-173 RVETREI
+173 ALETREI
-180 GKTLKESAG
+180 GKTIKEAAG

-222 FTYRRPLGVCGIINA
+222 FTYRRPMGVCGIINA

-271 FMLTRIMHEAGLPDG
+271 FALARIMHQAGLPDG

-297 AGQDLVDAV
+297 AGQHLVDAV
-306 DLGMINKISFTGSTA
+306 DEGKVDKISFTGSTA

-327 EICGRNLVSV
+327 EVCGRNLVSA

-352 ANMENAVEGAYWS
+352 ANIDNAVEGAYW
-365 AFGTAGQ
+365 AGFGTAGQ

-381 IHEDIYD
+381 LHQDIYD
-388 EFVEKFMAKVE
+388 EFMEKLMAKVE
-399 STTIGDSMVH
+399 ATRIGDSLKYDG
-409 ENVLYGPMLSER
+409 VLYGPMLSEK
-421 YAKDFLRVLQ
+421 YAADFLKGLE
-431 MCETSGATKLWGEGM
+431 MCEASGARKIFGEGP
-446 ITEGNKPLNFLGNPS
+446 ITNENKPSGFLGDAS
-461 EGAYVWPHVYAD
+461 EGVYMWPHVFVD

-483 EIFGPAVTIVKAK
+483 EIFGPAITVVKAT

-588 AQMDVEEIELE
+588 AQMDVDEIEMV
-599 EADADYSGLA
+599 EAEVDWGSLS

>member
-1 MRCARKCF
+1 M
-9 PQLIVNHREH
+9 P
-19 RGTEFSSDRGQDEFL
+19 
-34 HPLSVFSVPPWF
+34 
-46 RPKSHKTRCGG
+46 
-57 FIAELSVARNMT
+57 
-69 HVLETG
+69 HVLEAG
-75 FEQMDATNPN
+75 LELMESNNIDNL
-85 RSPKIRGYNII
+85 PKIKGYNII
-96 NGEISLSSDGATFES
+96 NGQLKSSSDGATFS
-111 HNPALFA
+111 SCNPAFLS
-118 DCLGEFPLSTKEDVH
+118 DELGEFPLSTREDIH
-133 TALAAARAAF
+133 EAIAAARSALDG
-143 PAWAATP
+143 WSSTP

-161 GRLLMKYKDDIV
+161 GRLLMEHKDAIV
-173 RVETREI
+173 ALETREI
-180 GKTLKESAG
+180 GKTIKESAG

-245 FWKMIPAIMCGNT
+245 FWKMIPALICGNT

-271 FMLTRIMHEAGLPDG
+271 FALARIMHEAGLPDG
-286 VINLVH
+286 VVNLVH

-297 AGQDLVDAV
+297 AGQFIVDAV
-306 DLGMINKISFTGSTA
+306 DEGLINKISFTGSTA
-321 VGKMIG
+321 VGKAIG
-327 EICGRNLVSV
+327 EVCGRNLVSC

-345 PLVIMPS
+345 PLVVMPS
-352 ANMENAVEGAYWS
+352 ANIDNAVEGAYWG

-381 IHEDIYD
+381 VHESIYD
-388 EFVEKFMAKVE
+388 EFMAKFMTKVE
-399 STTIGDSMVH
+399 NTRIGDSSRS
-409 ENVLYGPMLSER
+409 EDILYGPMLSEK
-421 YAKDFLRVLQ
+421 YAIDFLKGLE
-431 MCETSGATKLWGEGM
+431 MCDGDGAKRIFGNGRITSDNAPT
-446 ITEGNKPLNFLGNPS
+446 NFVGS
-461 EGAYVWPHVYAD
+461 AEDGVYIWPHVYVD
-473 VTEDMECFHE
+473 VTEDMKCFHN

-514 AIYTNDRLEAYRY
+514 AIYTNDRLEAYRF

-588 AQMDVEEIELE
+588 AQMDVDEIEIE
-599 EADADYSGLA
+599 EAEIDWNSLS

>member
-1 MRCARKCF
+1 MMAIRRA
-9 PQLIVNHREH
+9 
-19 RGTEFSSDRGQDEFL
+19 
-34 HPLSVFSVPPWF
+34 
-46 RPKSHKTRCGG
+46 
-57 FIAELSVARNMT
+57 MT

-75 FEQMDATNPN
+75 FEYMEANNPN
-85 RSPKIRGYNII
+85 GSPKVRGYNII
-96 NGEISLSSDGATFES
+96 NGNLTLASDGATYDS
-111 HNPALFA
+111 TNPAWLD
-118 DCLGEFPLSTKEDVH
+118 DCLGEFPLSTKSDVH
-133 TALAAARAAF
+133 DALAAARAAF
-143 PAWAATP
+143 PSWAATP
-150 APTRGQIIGNM
+150 APTRGQVIGNM
-161 GRLLMKYKDDIV
+161 GRLLMERKDDLV
-173 RVETREI
+173 RLQAREI
-180 GKTLKESAG
+180 GKTLKECG
-189 SVQEAIDTCL
+189 GEIQEAIDTCL

-237 CNFPAAVP
+237 CNFPSAVP

-258 CVWKSPQDAPLLS
+258 CVWKSPQDSPLLS
-271 FMLTRIMHEAGLPDG
+271 FALARVMHEAGLPDG
-286 VINLVH
+286 VINLIH

-297 AGQDLVDAV
+297 AGQDLVDSA
-306 DLGMINKISFTGSTA
+306 DLGMVDKISFTGSTP

-327 EICGRNLVSV
+327 ETCGRNLVSA

-352 ANMENAVEGAYWS
+352 ANMENAVEGAYW
-365 AFGTAGQ
+365 AGFGTAGQ

-381 IHEDIYD
+381 IHEDVYN
-388 EFVEKFMAKVE
+388 EFVERFMEKVK
-399 STTIGDSMVH
+399 STVIGDSMRH
-409 ENVLYGPMLSER
+409 DGVLYGSMLSEK
-421 YAKDFLRVLQ
+421 YAVDFLKGIE
-431 MCETSGATKLWGEGM
+431 MCEASGATKIWGEGR
-446 ITEGNKPLNFLGNPS
+446 ITNDNKPEKFHGDAS
-461 EGAYVWPHVYAD
+461 EGVYMWPHVYVD
-473 VTEDMECFHE
+473 VAEDMECFHE
-483 EIFGPAVTIVKAK
+483 EIFGPVVTIVKAR

-588 AQMDVEEIELE
+588 AQMDVDEIEME
-599 EADADYSGLA
+599 EAEADYAGLA

>member
-1 MRCARKCF
+1 
-9 PQLIVNHREH
+9 
-19 RGTEFSSDRGQDEFL
+19 
-34 HPLSVFSVPPWF
+34 
-46 RPKSHKTRCGG
+46 
-57 FIAELSVARNMT
+57 MT
-69 HVLETG
+69 HVLQVGLE
-75 FEQMDATNPN
+75 EVANDNPN
-85 RSPKIRGYNII
+85 GLPKVNGYNII
-96 NGEISLSSDGATFES
+96 NGKLASASDGSTFES
-111 HNPALFA
+111 RNPALLS

-133 TALAAARAAF
+133 AALAAARAAF
-143 PAWAATP
+143 PSWSATP

-161 GRLLMKYKDDIV
+161 GRLLMKYKDDVV
-173 RVETREI
+173 RIETREI

-271 FMLTRIMHEAGLPDG
+271 FVLARIMHEAGVPDG

-297 AGQDLVDAV
+297 AGQHLVDAV
-306 DLGMINKISFTGSTA
+306 DEGMVNKISFTGSTA

-327 EICGRNLVSV
+327 EVCGRNLVSA

-345 PLVIMPS
+345 PLVVMPS
-352 ANMENAVEGAYWS
+352 ANIDNALEGAYWA

-381 IHEDIYD
+381 VHKDMYD
-388 EFVEKFMAKVE
+388 EFLEKFMAKVE
-399 STTIGDSMVH
+399 STVIGDSMRH
-409 ENVLYGPMLSER
+409 EGVLYGPMLSEK
-421 YAKDFLRVLQ
+421 YATDFLTGIE
-431 MCETSGATKLWGEGM
+431 MCETSGATKLFGQGR
-446 ITEGNKPLNFLGNPS
+446 ISNDNKPVGFQGDAS
-461 EGAYVWPHVYAD
+461 EGVYMWPHVYAD

-483 EIFGPAVTIVKAK
+483 EIFGPVVTIVKAD
-496 DFDHAL
+496 DFEHAL

-514 AIYTNDRLEAYRY
+514 AIYTNNRLEAYRY

-536 GINNSTTGAEAH
+536 SINNSTSGAEAH

-588 AQMDVEEIELE
+588 AQMDVDEIEIE
-599 EADADYSGLA
+599 EAEVDYSSLA

>member
-1 MRCARKCF
+1 MAIRRA
-9 PQLIVNHREH
+9 
-19 RGTEFSSDRGQDEFL
+19 
-34 HPLSVFSVPPWF
+34 
-46 RPKSHKTRCGG
+46 
-57 FIAELSVARNMT
+57 MT

-75 FEQMDATNPN
+75 FEYIEANNPN
-85 RSPKIRGYNII
+85 GSPKVRGYNII
-96 NGEISLSSDGATFES
+96 NGNLTLASDGATYES
-111 HNPALFA
+111 TNPAWLD
-118 DCLGEFPLSTKEDVH
+118 DCLGEFPLSTKSDVH
-133 TALAAARAAF
+133 DALAAARAAF
-143 PAWAATP
+143 PDWAATP
-150 APTRGQIIGNM
+150 APTRGQVIGNM
-161 GRLLMKYKDDIV
+161 GRLLMERKDDLV
-173 RVETREI
+173 RLQAREI
-180 GKTLKESAG
+180 GKTLKECG
-189 SVQEAIDTCL
+189 GEIQEAIDTCL

-213 NSELPDKEL
+213 NSELPNKEL

-237 CNFPAAVP
+237 CNFPSAVP

-258 CVWKSPQDAPLLS
+258 CVWKSPQDSPLLS
-271 FMLTRIMHEAGLPDG
+271 FALARVMHEAGLPDG
-286 VINLVH
+286 VINLIH

-297 AGQDLVDAV
+297 AGQDLVDSA
-306 DLGMINKISFTGSTA
+306 DLGMLNKISFTGSTA

-327 EICGRNLVSV
+327 ETCGRNLVSA

-352 ANMENAVEGAYWS
+352 ANMENAVEGAYW
-365 AFGTAGQ
+365 AGFGTAGQ

-388 EFVEKFMAKVE
+388 EFVERFMEKVK
-399 STTIGDSMVH
+399 STTIGDSMRH
-409 ENVLYGPMLSER
+409 DSVLYGSMLSEK
-421 YAKDFLRVLQ
+421 YAVDFLKGID
-431 MCETSGATKLWGEGM
+431 MCEASGATKIWGEGR
-446 ITEGNKPLNFLGNPS
+446 ITNDNKPDNFHGNAS
-461 EGAYVWPHVYAD
+461 EGVYMWPHVYVD
-473 VTEDMECFHE
+473 VNEDMECFHE
-483 EIFGPAVTIVKAK
+483 EIFGPAVTIVKAR

-588 AQMDVEEIELE
+588 AQMDVDEVEME
-599 EADADYSGLA
+599 EAEADYAELA

>member
-1 MRCARKCF
+1 MAIRRA
-9 PQLIVNHREH
+9 
-19 RGTEFSSDRGQDEFL
+19 
-34 HPLSVFSVPPWF
+34 
-46 RPKSHKTRCGG
+46 
-57 FIAELSVARNMT
+57 MT

-75 FEQMDATNPN
+75 FEYMEANNPN
-85 RSPKIRGYNII
+85 GSPKVRGYNII
-96 NGEISLSSDGATFES
+96 NGNLTLASDGTTYES
-111 HNPALFA
+111 TNPAWLD
-118 DCLGEFPLSTKEDVH
+118 DCLGEFPLSAKSDVH
-133 TALAAARAAF
+133 DALAAARAAF
-143 PAWAATP
+143 PSWAATP
-150 APTRGQIIGNM
+150 APTRGQVIGNM
-161 GRLLMKYKDDIV
+161 GRLLMERKDDLV
-173 RVETREI
+173 RLQAREI
-180 GKTLKESAG
+180 GKTLKECG
-189 SVQEAIDTCL
+189 GEIQEAIDTCL

-237 CNFPAAVP
+237 CNFPSAVP

-258 CVWKSPQDAPLLS
+258 CVWKSPQDSPLLS
-271 FMLTRIMHEAGLPDG
+271 FALARVMHEAGLPDG
-286 VINLVH
+286 VINLIH

-297 AGQDLVDAV
+297 AGQDLVDSA
-306 DLGMINKISFTGSTA
+306 DLGMVDKISFTGSTA

-327 EICGRNLVSV
+327 ETCGRNLVSA

-352 ANMENAVEGAYWS
+352 ANMENAVEGAYW
-365 AFGTAGQ
+365 AGFGTAGQ

-381 IHEDIYD
+381 IHEDVYD
-388 EFVEKFMAKVE
+388 EFVERFIEKVK
-399 STTIGDSMVH
+399 STAIGDSMRH
-409 ENVLYGPMLSER
+409 DGVLYGSMLSEK
-421 YAKDFLRVLQ
+421 YSVDFLKGIE
-431 MCETSGATKLWGEGM
+431 MCEASGATKIWGEGR
-446 ITEGNKPLNFLGNPS
+446 ITNDNKPDNFHGDAS
-461 EGAYVWPHVYAD
+461 EGVYMWPHVYVD

-483 EIFGPAVTIVKAK
+483 EIFGPVVTIVKAR
-496 DFDHAL
+496 DFNHAL

-588 AQMDVEEIELE
+588 AQMDVDEIEME
-599 EADADYSGLA
+599 EADADYAGLA